1 MYMNISKRRK
11 KQIIIITAIII
22 FIIVG
27 FIINDRIMDFI
38 SKPAEIRQWIR
49 DTGIRGVLCFACMN
63 MVQVFL
69 AVVPGGPFT
78 VTAGYVFGPIGG
90 TALSV
95 ISCTI
100 AGTIVFSL
108 AKKFG
113 RDLVSVFVSEKNMK
127 LLDNYDKSVEQS
139 KKIERL
145 MMLVFIIPG
154 TPKDPLNYMAGL
166 THIPIWMWFFVN
178 LIGRIPGAFIA
189 ALGGSA
195 FGNGKYT
202 ALIAA
207 IGGMIALVIIGRY
220 MKSIVAE
227 VNEGEQNG

>member
-1 MYMNISKRRK
+1 MTQRRK
-11 KQIIIITAIII
+11 KQIIVIII
-22 FIIVG
+22 IILIAVAGFFING
-27 FIINDRIMDFI
+27 RIMDFI
-38 SKPAEIRQWIR
+38 SRPAEIRQWIR
-49 DTGIRGVLCFACMN
+49 DTGVLGIICFGCMN

-108 AKKFG
+108 ARRFG
-113 RDLVSVFVSEKNMK
+113 RRLVSVFVSEEQME
-127 LLDNYDKSVEQS
+127 LLDNYDKSAEQS
-139 KKIERL
+139 RKIERL
-145 MMLVFIIPG
+145 MILIFIIPG

-166 THIPIWMWFFVN
+166 THIPVWMWFLVN

-195 FGNGKYT
+195 FGSGKYT

-207 IGGMIALVIIGRY
+207 FGGLIALVLIGKYMQSII
-220 MKSIVAE
+220 SDF
-227 VNEGEQNG
+227 NEGENKENGE